1 MEIGYDTNM
10 IDTHCHLE
18 MQQFDEDRPAV
29 ISRALAAGV
38 ECMITIA
45 SDLPGCEGAVGL
57 AGKHDAVYASVGLHP
72 HDAKDMSDAAFARIR
87 ELAASPKVVAI
98 GEMGL
103 DYHYDHSPRDVQ
115 RAVFAQQLAFAHE
128 LGLPVI
134 VHSRN
139 AQDDTLRILEES
151 KVRKG
156 VMHCF
161 SGDVAMAR
169 HAIALGFHISLAGP
183 VTFKNA
189 TSLKEVA
196 KMVPDDLLLIETDA
210 PYLTPEPLRG
220 RRNEPAF
227 VVHTARHLAELR
239 GVTFDDIDRLTTL
252 NAKRLFGIGT
262 LPEAKFTYPIRDSL
276 YLNITNRCTSACT
289 FCARFQNRFVKGHNL
304 MLDREPTAEELI
316 REIGDPKRYREIVF
330 CGYGEP
336 LLRLDVVKIVAAWVK
351 QQGGSVR
358 LNTNGQG
365 NLIHRRNILLELH
378 GLIDTV
384 SVSLNAQD
392 AETYERISRPSFANA
407 YAGVIGFIRDAKKC
421 IPNVQVSIVT
431 AEGVDVV
438 KCRQIADELGV
449 KLRVRQLDS
458 VG

>member
-1 MEIGYDTNM
+1 M

-18 MQQFDEDRPAV
+18 MKQFDEDRSAA
-29 ISRALAAGV
+29 IARALAAGI

-45 SDLPGCEGAVGL
+45 SDLTGCEGAVAL

-103 DYHYDHSPRDVQ
+103 DYYYDHSPRDVQ
-115 RAVFAQQLAFAHE
+115 RAVFAQQLAFARE

-134 VHSRN
+134 VHSRDS
-139 AQDDTLRILEES
+139 QEDTLRIIEES
-151 KVRKG
+151 GVHNG

-161 SGDVAMAR
+161 SGDVSMAR
-169 HAIALGFHISLAGP
+169 RTIALGFHISLAGP

-189 TSLKEVA
+189 TALKEVA

-220 RRNEPAF
+220 KRNEPAF
-227 VVHTARHLAELR
+227 IVHTARHIAELR

-252 NAKRLFGIGT
+252 NAKRLFSIGN

-289 FCARFQNRFVKGHNL
+289 FCVRFQKSFVKGHNL
-304 MLDREPTAEELI
+304 MLDREPTAEDLI
-316 REIGDPKRYREIVF
+316 RGIGNPKRYREIVF

-336 LLRLDVVKIVAAWVK
+336 LLRLDVVKTVAAWVK
-351 QQGGSVR
+351 QRGGSVR

-365 NLIHRRNILLELH
+365 NLIYRRNILPELN

-392 AETYERISRPSFANA
+392 AETYERISKPSFPNA
-407 YAGVIGFIRDAKKC
+407 YAEVIDFIRCAKKS
-421 IPNVQVSIVT
+421 ISDVQVTVVT

-438 KCRQIADELGV
+438 KCQQIADELGV
-449 KLRVRQLDS
+449 VLRVRTLDV